1 MNNTSDE
8 LKVIDESEN
17 KQTAEG
23 DMPSADVLSETD
35 AALLSESSESSEP
48 SDAAGSTASEPEYVP
63 DPRYN
68 MNAFERFYS
77 NFDNVPIK
85 YLDIFIGVC
94 IFALVAVITI
104 GIIRAH

>member
-8 LKVIDESEN
+8 LNINNPVIDESEN

-23 DMPSADVLSETD
+23 DMPSADVLSD
-35 AALLSESSESSEP
+35 
-48 SDAAGSTASEPEYVP
+48 TASPETENAASEEEYVP

-77 NFDNVPIK
+77 NFDNVPVK